1 MQNRY
6 WFQAAGLD
14 FEDYQHSPVYRAHCA
29 TAKFMANIMR
39 ERGEQLNCWLP
50 DNAASQ
56 FRMLRPFRSEGAN
69 ALRNEVAAR
78 VKSTRRRLRMVRAT
92 LAKTTPVINDAYLEA
107 HAEASRSL
115 ACGDIRAFSV
125 VRDPSLGR
133 VIHYETHQGWCPD
146 PVYQDLH
153 EECDVSQGEEVSACY

>member
-1 MQNRY
+1 MHNRY

-78 VKSTRRRLRMVRAT
+78 VKSTRRRLRSRPCKTSAT
-92 LAKTTPVINDAYLEA
+92 RMNIGFAPVPLCA
-107 HAEASRSL
+107 
-115 ACGDIRAFSV
+115 
-125 VRDPSLGR
+125 
-133 VIHYETHQGWCPD
+133 
-146 PVYQDLH
+146 
-153 EECDVSQGEEVSACY
+153 